1 MQHLILQI
9 RQLLVLVI
17 YLQSSYQFG
26 YVQFLKNKS
35 VTIGVL
41 TSVLSVSLRMSDDE
55 NLVAWA
61 RCFIT
66 STGTLTKHAVCEKVQ

>member
-1 MQHLILQI
+1 MQLN
-9 RQLLVLVI
+9 LLLGI
-17 YLQSSYQFG
+17 
-26 YVQFLKNKS
+26 
-35 VTIGVL
+35 L